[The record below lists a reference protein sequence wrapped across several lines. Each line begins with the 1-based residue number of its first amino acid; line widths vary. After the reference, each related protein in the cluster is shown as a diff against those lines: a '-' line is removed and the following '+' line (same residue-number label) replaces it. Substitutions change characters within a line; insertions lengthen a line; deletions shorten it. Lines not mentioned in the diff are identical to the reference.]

1 LVCPRKTGDHL
12 YNFANRERN
21 DSWDKTQLINPF
33 LDEIINE
40 YCLFLPHKK
49 EIEMNNKMNS
59 VKKVLIPALLLLN
72 FSINAQT
79 LTELY
84 QKVNPAVVVILTEQK
99 ELISSGNMTK
109 TVTAGGLGSG
119 FMISDTQIITAAHV
133 VQVAEK
139 VNVQFLDG
147 EIIPAKVIS
156 AYATADVALIEL
168 IWPRKNAVTLNLADS
183 DKVKIGEKVFVVGA
197 PYGLGHSLSSGYVSG
212 IIKDTEDKN
221 PFTNSE
227 YIQTDAAINT
237 GNSGGPMMNMKGE
250 VIGIVS
256 NILTESGGFQ
266 GIGFASSSNIT
277 KELLFEKKIIWNG
290 TDLIPLTGKIAQIF
304 NLPQESGLL
313 VQRVVKVSPF
323 GIIGLED
330 GDIEMT
336 INGKK
341 LIVGG
346 DIILSING
354 VKFENSDESL
364 LNIARVMERKGE
376 NQSIE
381 IVVFRAGKKVTLGRR

>member
-1 LVCPRKTGDHL
+1 LSI
-12 YNFANRERN
+12 FAA
-21 DSWDKTQLINPF
+21 L
-33 LDEIINE
+33 
-40 YCLFLPHKK
+40 KK
-49 EIEMNNKMNS
+49 EIQMNS
-59 VKKVLIPALLLLN
+59 VKKILISALLLLG

-79 LTELY
+79 LSDLY
-84 QKVNPAVVVILTEQK
+84 EKVNPAIVVILTEQR
-99 ELISSGNMTK
+99 ELVTSGNMTK
-109 TVTAGGLGSG
+109 AVTAGGLGSG

-168 IWPRKNAVTLNLADS
+168 IWPKKNAVTLNLADS

-256 NILTESGGFQ
+256 NILTQSGGFQ

-330 GDIEMT
+330 GEIEMT
-336 INGKK
+336 INGKQ

-364 LNIARVMERKGE
+364 LNIARVMEIKGE

>member
-1 LVCPRKTGDHL
+1 MRKPQ
-12 YNFANRERN
+12 
-21 DSWDKTQLINPF
+21 KTALKGI
-33 LDEIINE
+33 L
-40 YCLFLPHKK
+40 LL
-49 EIEMNNKMNS
+49 
-59 VKKVLIPALLLLN
+59 VLI
-72 FSINAQT
+72 FINASLKAQS
-79 LTELY
+79 LSDLY
-84 QKVNPAVVVILTEQK
+84 EKVNPAIVVILTEQK
-99 ELISSGNMTK
+99 ELVSSGKMTQ
-109 TVTAGGLGSG
+109 TVTSGGLGSG
-119 FMISDTQIITAAHV
+119 FMISDTQIVTAAHV

-156 AYATADVALIEL
+156 AYATADVALLEL
-168 IWPRKNAVTLNLADS
+168 IWPRKNAVTLKLADS
-183 DKVKIGEKVFVVGA
+183 DAVRVGESVFVVGA

-212 IIKDTEDKN
+212 IIRDKEDKN

-250 VIGIVS
+250 VIGVVS
-256 NILTESGGFQ
+256 NILTQSGGFQ

-290 TDLIPLTGKIAQIF
+290 TDLIPLTGKVAQIF

-323 GIIGLED
+323 GVLGIQD
-330 GDIEMT
+330 GDVEMT
-336 INGKK
+336 LNGEK

-354 VKFENSDESL
+354 VKFESTDESL
-364 LNIARVMERKGE
+364 LNIAKVMERKSD
-376 NQSIE
+376 NASLE
-381 IVVFRAGKKVTLGRR
+381 IVVFRAGKKVTLGRK

>member
-1 LVCPRKTGDHL
+1 MNIIK
-12 YNFANRERN
+12 
-21 DSWDKTQLINPF
+21 KIILIN
-33 LDEIINE
+33 L
-40 YCLFLPHKK
+40 LF
-49 EIEMNNKMNS
+49 IS
-59 VKKVLIPALLLLN
+59 V
-72 FSINAQT
+72 SINAQS
-79 LTELY
+79 LSDLY
-84 QKVNPAVVVILTEQK
+84 EQVNPAVVVILTEQK
-99 ELISSGNMTK
+99 ELVSSGKMTK
-109 TVTAGGLGSG
+109 TVTSGGLGSG
-119 FMISDTQIITAAHV
+119 FMISDSQIVTAAHV

-139 VNVQFLDG
+139 VDVQFLDG

-156 AYATADVALIEL
+156 AYGTADVALLEL
-168 IWPRKNAVTLNLADS
+168 IWPRKNAVTLKMADS
-183 DKVKIGEKVFVVGA
+183 DQVKIGERVFVVGA

-212 IIKDTEDKN
+212 IIKDDNDKN

-237 GNSGGPMMNMKGE
+237 GNSGGPMINMNGE
-250 VIGIVS
+250 VIGVVS
-256 NILTESGGFQ
+256 NILTQSGGFQ

-277 KELLFEKKIIWNG
+277 KDLLFEKKIIWNG
-290 TDLIPLTGKIAQIF
+290 TDVIPLSGKIAQIF

-323 GIIGLED
+323 GILGVED

-336 INGKK
+336 INGEK

-364 LNIARVMERKGE
+364 LQISKALEIKKE
-376 NQSIE
+376 NTSLKL
-381 IVVFRAGKKVTLGRR
+381 VVFRAGKKVTLGR

>member
-1 LVCPRKTGDHL
+1 MRKPKAMIRKGIL
-12 YNFANRERN
+12 LL
-21 DSWDKTQLINPF
+21 SLILLNA
-33 LDEIINE
+33 
-40 YCLFLPHKK
+40 
-49 EIEMNNKMNS
+49 S
-59 VKKVLIPALLLLN
+59 VK
-72 FSINAQT
+72 AQS
-79 LTELY
+79 LSELY
-84 QKVNPAVVVILTEQK
+84 EKVNPAIVVILTEQK
-99 ELISSGNMTK
+99 ELVSSGKMTQ
-109 TVTAGGLGSG
+109 TVTSGGLGSG
-119 FMISDTQIITAAHV
+119 FMISDTQIVTAAHV

-156 AYATADVALIEL
+156 AYATADVALLEL
-168 IWPRKNAVTLNLADS
+168 IWPRKNAVTLKLADS
-183 DKVKIGEKVFVVGA
+183 DAVKVGESVFVVGA

-212 IIKDTEDKN
+212 IIRDKEDKN

-250 VIGIVS
+250 VIGVVS
-256 NILTESGGFQ
+256 NILTQSGGFQ

-290 TDLIPLTGKIAQIF
+290 TDLIPLTGKVAQIF

-313 VQRVVKVSPF
+313 VQRVVKLSPF
-323 GIIGLED
+323 GVLGIED
-330 GDIEMT
+330 GDVEMT
-336 INGKK
+336 LNGEK

-354 VKFENSDESL
+354 VKFESTDESL
-364 LNIARVMERKGE
+364 VNIAKVMERKSE
-376 NQSIE
+376 NAPLE
-381 IVVFRAGKKVTLGRR
+381 IVVFRAGKKVTLGRK

>member
-1 LVCPRKTGDHL
+1 
-12 YNFANRERN
+12 
-21 DSWDKTQLINPF
+21 
-33 LDEIINE
+33 
-40 YCLFLPHKK
+40 
-49 EIEMNNKMNS
+49 MNS
-59 VKKVLIPALLLLN
+59 IQKIVLLFFILL
-72 FSINAQT
+72 SAPSKAQS
-79 LTELY
+79 LSDLY
-84 QKVNPAVVVILTEQK
+84 EKVNPAVVVILTEQK
-99 ELISSGNMTK
+99 EIVSSGKNTQ
-109 TVTAGGLGSG
+109 TVTSGGLGSG
-119 FMISDTQIITAAHV
+119 FMINDKHIVTAAHV

-139 VNVQFLDG
+139 VDVQFLDG

-156 AYATADVALIEL
+156 AYSTADVALLEL
-168 IWPRKNAVTLNLADS
+168 IWPRKNAVSLNLADS
-183 DKVKIGEKVFVVGA
+183 DQVKIGEKVFVVGA

-212 IIKDTEDKN
+212 IIKDKEDQN

-237 GNSGGPMMNMKGE
+237 GNSGGPMINMKGE
-250 VIGIVS
+250 VIGVVS
-256 NILTESGGFQ
+256 NILTQSGGFQ

-290 TDLIPLTGKIAQIF
+290 TDVIPLTGKIAQIF

-323 GIIGLED
+323 GVLGVED

-336 INGKK
+336 INGEK

-354 VKFENSDESL
+354 VEFENSDESL
-364 LNIARVMERKGE
+364 LNISKVMEIGKE
-376 NQSIE
+376 NTPLE
-381 IVVFRAGKKVTLGRR
+381 LVVFRAGKKITLGRK